1 MDQSFYLRSILERFD
16 MTNCNPRK
24 TPCEIKTESYKAV
37 DVVDQTEAD
46 IRKYR
51 EIVGSLVYAMTC
63 TRPDLAWVVTKL
75 SQHLSKPS
83 SKDWMMIKHVLRYI
97 KGTADQKLRFTKSSN
112 GLQLRGFSDSDWGSS
127 EDKRSTT
134 GYMFCLNEHGGA
146 ISWKSRK
153 QPTIAL
159 STCEA
164 EYMALVATTQE
175 ALFLSTLVRDFG
187 LSTTEPIPLRG
198 DNQGA
203 ISLVKNPIT
212 HEKSKHIDIKFHF
225 IREKF
230 SEGRISIDHIPTGD
244 NVADLMTKPPTK
256 VKLDNF
262 QEMMFGK
269 L

>member
-1 MDQSFYLRSILERFD
+1 M
-16 MTNCNPRK
+16 N
-24 TPCEIKTESYKAV
+24 
-37 DVVDQTEAD
+37 
-46 IRKYR
+46 
-51 EIVGSLVYAMTC
+51 
-63 TRPDLAWVVTKL
+63 
-75 SQHLSKPS
+75 
-83 SKDWMMIKHVLRYI
+83 
-97 KGTADQKLRFTKSSN
+97 
-112 GLQLRGFSDSDWGSS
+112 
-127 EDKRSTT
+127 ED
-134 GYMFCLNEHGGA
+134 GGA

-175 ALFLSTLVRDFG
+175 ALFLSTLVKDFG

-225 IREKF
+225 IREKY

-244 NVADLMTKPPTK
+244 NVADLMTKPPR
-256 VKLDNF
+256 
-262 QEMMFGK
+262 
-269 L
+269 